1 MDRFQDCVP
10 DATVPLSADPST
22 SSSPT
27 LRTKIK
33 LYEIFSGDIVT
44 DATLSSAARLF
55 SENYGT
61 WEEHSRNPWKTV
73 KLGARRLREKY
84 LPHPA
89 TESYYATV
97 TVDGDLAGNA
107 FYRRWR

>member
-1 MDRFQDCVP
+1 MENQ
-10 DATVPLSADPST
+10 
-22 SSSPT
+22 
-27 LRTKIK
+27 

-61 WEEHSRNPWKTV
+61 WEEHSRNPGKTV

-89 TESYYATV
+89 AESYYATV